1 MPDSFKAQLIIL
13 KRPMQ
18 LDICLSGGGEPYCVG
33 SVERS
38 ECENGCVGSTGRT
51 GVGRVSSYS
60 DIILVGVQEALDDTG
75 GWLGCCSNK
84 KRKTL
89 ARRMFRSRW
98 KTLAHRMCRSRW
110 KTLAHHMCWTRWK
123 ALAHLS
129 RACNNDC
136 RAIGYRSIIS

>member
-38 ECENGCVGSTGRT
+38 KCENGCVGSTGRT

-60 DIILVGVQEALDDTG
+60 DIILVGVQEALDDNG
-75 GWLGCCSNK
+75 GWLGYCSNK
-84 KRKTL
+84 KL
-89 ARRMFRSRW
+89 I
-98 KTLAHRMCRSRW
+98 
-110 KTLAHHMCWTRWK
+110 
-123 ALAHLS
+123 
-129 RACNNDC
+129 ACAVHGGTNHKLIAC
-136 RAIGYRSIIS
+136 AGLGGKH